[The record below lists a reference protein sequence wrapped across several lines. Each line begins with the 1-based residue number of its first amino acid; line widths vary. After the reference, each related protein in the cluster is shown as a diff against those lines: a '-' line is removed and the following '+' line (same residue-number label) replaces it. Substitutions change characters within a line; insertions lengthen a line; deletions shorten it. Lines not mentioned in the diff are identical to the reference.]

1 MIEDPNLDC
10 FKIYKKM
17 QPCAHVYMC
26 IYICWMV
33 PHAHLYKNASLS
45 YIARDE
51 CLLGAK
57 DVETER
63 AKYQQVADGFLDAK
77 LIFLV
82 CRTFHFSNS
91 ICESAQCSKLYLGV
105 NSRFKTLFGSQPH
118 FQNFLW
124 GSTQFSQLHLGLNP
138 IFKTLFGRQ
147 PTFQNSFG
155 DQPNLQFSWPLCS
168 GCLRHMSLSST
179 NHMMMRRYLGPC
191 LLGVVAVESILEQQA
206 GKLYKVL
213 NISRPNL
220 WHSEFPESV
229 THQNAERISEGSI
242 PKFTAIHSRQRPMC
256 IPLLPRLIKSMLTR
270 LWMRTSQ
277 NSLH

>member
-1 MIEDPNLDC
+1 
-10 FKIYKKM
+10 
-17 QPCAHVYMC
+17 
-26 IYICWMV
+26 MV

-82 CRTFHFSNS
+82 CRTFYFSNS

-118 FQNFLW
+118 FQNPFGDQPSFHSFIW
-124 GSTQFSQLHLGLNP
+124 DSTPFSKLYLVVNP
-138 IFKTLFGRQ
+138 LFKI
-147 PTFQNSFG
+147 SFG

-213 NISRPNL
+213 NISQPNL